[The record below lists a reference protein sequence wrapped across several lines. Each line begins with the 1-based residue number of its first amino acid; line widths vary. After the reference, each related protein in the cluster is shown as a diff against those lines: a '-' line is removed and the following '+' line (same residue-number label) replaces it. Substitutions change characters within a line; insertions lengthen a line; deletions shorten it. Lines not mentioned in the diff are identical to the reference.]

1 MTESQGCC
9 TKPSER
15 QNTNNGNG
23 NGHHKIH
30 PLFCPLC
37 GGELIYS
44 QGSHDLICE
53 RNTLDGPDGIPTLN
67 GMNAPREKDIDPP
80 RGKSCIFA
88 ISMTESINSGALFS
102 IRMDKD
108 GVNYPVL
115 NGVMREMQT
124 RKRGQ
129 LARTWAESQLSR
141 IQKPLA
147 NGTDAKLAKKLGLE
161 VEDVYSIQNS
171 TETVKNL
178 AMYYGLTEGQVR
190 GIKKTALCGTPEH
203 L

>member
-1 MTESQGCC
+1 M
-9 TKPSER
+9 
-15 QNTNNGNG
+15 NNHNG
-23 NGHHKIH
+23 NGHSKIQ
-30 PLFCPLC
+30 PLPCPIC
-37 GGELIYS
+37 GGELVYS

-53 RNTLDGPDGIPTLN
+53 RNTLDGPDGIATLN

-102 IRMDKD
+102 IRIDKA
-108 GVNYPVL
+108 GVNYPML
-115 NGVMREMQT
+115 SLVMHEMQT

-129 LARTWAESQLSR
+129 LARNWAESQMNR

-147 NGTDAKLAKKLGLE
+147 SGTDEKLAKKLGLE
-161 VEDVYSIQNS
+161 TEDVYAIQNS

-178 AMYYGLTEGQVR
+178 AMYYGITEGQVR
-190 GIKKTALCGTPEH
+190 GIKKTALCGTPDV